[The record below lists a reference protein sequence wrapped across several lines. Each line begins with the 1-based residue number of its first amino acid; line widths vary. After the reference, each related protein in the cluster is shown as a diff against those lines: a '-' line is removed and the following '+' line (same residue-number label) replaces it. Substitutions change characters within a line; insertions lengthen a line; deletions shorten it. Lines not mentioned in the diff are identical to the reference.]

1 MRHRGVFGLA
11 VFLVLL
17 TFDAVQAQNVPEFL
31 MNKTFQR
38 TFSAAGFK
46 HKASYTFKKDR
57 IIYTVHGFWINEKY
71 AIIGKYQNGKFIG
84 KDNVTSKK
92 YIVYFQR
99 VNGNQIKIRKQGVD
113 PRYSF
118 ILRNLPVGGWHI
130 YTLVR

>member
-1 MRHRGVFGLA
+1 MDTKKLLGLVVLVVLVA
-11 VFLVLL
+11 DLAKAQKIPSFLQ
-17 TFDAVQAQNVPEFL
+17 D
-31 MNKTFQR
+31 KTFQR

-84 KDNVTSKK
+84 KDNVTGKK
-92 YIVYFQR
+92 YVVYFQR
-99 VNGNQIKIRKQGVD
+99 LNSSQIKIRKQGVD